1 MVTDKHRDKLI
12 ETIKSIDDRNIIDE
26 IYRLLKVDFDD
37 TIYQTNEE
45 LKARIAKGTQ
55 QTENGE
61 GIESKEVFKKM
72 RKWLKE

>member
-1 MVTDKHRDKLI
+1 MTDKHKNKLI

-37 TIYQTNEE
+37 TICQTNDEQ
-45 LKARIAKGTQ
+45 KDRIAKGTQ
-55 QTENGE
+55 QIENDE
-61 GIESKEVFKKM
+61 GIESEEVFKKM

>member
-12 ETIKSIDDRNIIDE
+12 EKIKSIDDRKIIDE

-37 TIYQTNEE
+37 TIYETNEAQ
-45 LKARIAKGTQ
+45 KARIAKGIQ
-55 QTENGE
+55 QVENGE
-61 GIESKEVFKKM
+61 VTESEHVFKKM